1 MRPIVVGYDV
11 SPDSELAVRWAAA
24 HARAADVPLRVAIA
38 RGDLHTLSSWADEW
52 TQGLADEWAERAR
65 KLLVELGAADAEV
78 VVLDGLPAD
87 ALIRESAD
95 ADCVVVGGRGRS
107 VPVGMLLG
115 SVSQHVSRHAQAPVV
130 AVREQQDPAARTVV
144 VGIDGSPASHDAL
157 EFALHY
163 AGLHELSVRAVFV
176 PEHLHLYGEGVL
188 PEVVPQLAAELVAH
202 EERVMREAA
211 DVIARHPG
219 VGAELHQ
226 TAPGSPGRELV
237 QASHDAALVVVGS
250 RGRGGFAGLLL
261 GSVSAHVL
269 HKAHCPVAVT
279 R

>member
-1 MRPIVVGYDV
+1 MKPIVVGYDV

-24 HARAADVPLRVAIA
+24 HAQAADLPLRVAIA
-38 RGDLHTLSSWADEW
+38 RGDLHTLSSWADDW

-65 KLLVELGAADAEV
+65 KLLGEVGAADAEV

-87 ALIRESAD
+87 ALIRESAT
-95 ADCVVVGGRGRS
+95 AECLVVGGRGRS

-115 SVSQHVSRHAQAPVV
+115 SVSQHVARHAGSPVV
-130 AVREQQDPAARTVV
+130 AVRDQQDPDARSVV
-144 VGIDGSPASHDAL
+144 VGIDGSPESHEAL

-163 AGLHELSVRAVFV
+163 AGLHALTVEAVSV
-176 PEHLHLYGEGVL
+176 PERLHLYSEGVSPL
-188 PEVVPQLAAELVAH
+188 VVPQLAAELAAH
-202 EERVMREAA
+202 EERVLREAA
-211 DVIARHPG
+211 DLMSRHPG
-219 VGAELHQ
+219 VQAELRQ
-226 TAPGSPGRELV
+226 AEPGSPGRELV
-237 QASHDAALVVVGS
+237 EASHHAALVVVGS

-269 HKAHCPVAVT
+269 HKAHCPVVVT